1 MNSVLHCT
9 RSSELTSVWNLPSV
23 FKWAVQELSCVPCPL
38 LQVWLLT
45 TKWEQQNSCFSSA
58 SAHKRKFKFVRVF
71 FFFFL
76 FTNAVPT
83 ITMSNV
89 IWTARN
95 QNCKQQLHKDLKCT
109 LLQLTK
115 PVWVP
120 GHSPCWMISSK
131 HIYTC
136 SRHIYK
142 KKGLI
147 TDGTQQMSE
156 LQLNKQL
163 EVWACYNY
171 YTWWILD
178 RKEQK

>member
-1 MNSVLHCT
+1 MSSSRDVLRSLPFASSLASHNKMRTAKQLLLECLCT
-9 RSSELTSVWNLPSV
+9 Q
-23 FKWAVQELSCVPCPL
+23 AQVQVCKSC
-38 LQVWLLT
+38 
-45 TKWEQQNSCFSSA
+45 
-58 SAHKRKFKFVRVF
+58 

-142 KKGLI
+142 KKRP
-147 TDGTQQMSE
+147 
-156 LQLNKQL
+156 
-163 EVWACYNY
+163 YN
-171 YTWWILD
+171 WWHPTNVRTTI
-178 RKEQK
+178 EQATCKYEHATTTTHDEY

>member
-1 MNSVLHCT
+1 MSSSRAVLRSLPFASSLASHNKMRTAKQLLLECLCT
-9 RSSELTSVWNLPSV
+9 Q
-23 FKWAVQELSCVPCPL
+23 AQVQVCKS
-38 LQVWLLT
+38 
-45 TKWEQQNSCFSSA
+45 
-58 SAHKRKFKFVRVF
+58 F